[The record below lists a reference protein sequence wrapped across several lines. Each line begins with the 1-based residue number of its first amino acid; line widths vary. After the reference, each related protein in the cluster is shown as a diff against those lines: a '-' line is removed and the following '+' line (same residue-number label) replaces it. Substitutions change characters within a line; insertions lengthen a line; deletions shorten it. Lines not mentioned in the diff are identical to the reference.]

1 MESEET
7 MDETNKEHNEKPPM
21 RTVMDAYKQTSGVR
35 NPYEI
40 GFGTAPRPSMAA
52 AGGGPG
58 PGAYPIKSTLGKL
71 PESTIDNPLEFSLRG
86 RTKFGDPN
94 ERVMS
99 KTSKNDPGPGQYDL
113 YGKFL
118 GGETPRVTGFPKGGL
133 PKDKAFLGPGPGSYK
148 VAEAMGKQCLSTKPG
163 AVVPGFS
170 KAERPSMEV
179 KSGAET
185 GPGEYKSGP
194 AACEP
199 QVLSSR
205 PTCATI
211 KLGTGYRKGGRMRKR
226 DLSDPAPGPGSY
238 TLPGGVATKAK
249 GSPYRDSPAATMS
262 GRNKFGSPW

>member
-1 MESEET
+1 MA
-7 MDETNKEHNEKPPM
+7 DKKELKEPPPPR
-21 RTVMDAYKQTSGVR
+21 RTVLDAFKKTSGVV
-35 NPYEI
+35 NPAEI
-40 GFGTAPRPSMAA
+40 GFGTGARPSLTAG

-58 PGAYPIKSTLGKL
+58 PGAYPIKSTLGKVF
-71 PESTIDNPLEFSLRG
+71 ESNLNNPLKFSLRG

-94 ERVMS
+94 E
-99 KTSKNDPGPGQYDL
+99 KTMNKTAAAEPGPGQYNL

-118 GGETPRVTGFPKGGL
+118 GGETPRVTAFPKGAI
-133 PKDKAFLGPGPGSYK
+133 PKEKSFLGPGPGSYK
-148 VAEAMGKQCLSTKPG
+148 VLESMGKQVLSSKPG

-170 KAERPSMEV
+170 KEKRKGMANTSSEV
-179 KSGAET
+179 
-185 GPGEYKSGP
+185 GPGDYLPGP

-211 KLGTGYRKGGRMRKR
+211 KFGTGYRKGKGLVKR
-226 DLSDPAPGPGSY
+226 DLSEPAPGPGSY
-238 TLPGGVATKAK
+238 SLPGGVATKTR